1 MSLPAVIEPLA
12 WLIGTWKTVAPAAGS
27 YPSIAT
33 FAYHDELR
41 ISWTG
46 QPMLEFSSRTTSA
59 VTGQP
64 MHRETGFLR
73 VNPSRAVALI
83 LSHNFGLSSV
93 EEGVCGGEGEGER
106 CLELES
112 TSIGRMGWTKEP
124 RVSKIKRVFTLTES
138 NRLRQTV
145 FMATEQQTELT
156 QHLEAEYEKVAEI

>member
-12 WLIGTWKTVAPAAGS
+12 WLVETWKTVAPAAGS
-27 YPSIAT
+27 YPSIAP

-59 VTGQP
+59 ATGQP

-73 VNPSRAVALI
+73 VNPNRAVALI
-83 LSHNFGLSSV
+83 LSHNFGLTSV
-93 EEGVCGGEGEGER
+93 EEGVCGEGER

-145 FMATEQQTELT
+145 FMATEQTGLT